1 MGLFRSEEQY
11 IEYSTNIKETFYS
24 FVDRPQFIDKNV
36 DGFSGEINGDSF
48 YFYKNHLFMSKAR
61 RTVLFGRIINDHTI
75 SYCYG
80 KFSWAQAAIICFC
93 AVLLVFTLNDVLRA
107 VLYGDNINLSE
118 NLLTLSLGLLVA
130 ASFAFVKPK
139 VTREL
144 LYNHLLRICGQTT
157 MENSDIREST
167 K

>member
-1 MGLFRSEEQY
+1 MGLFKSEEQY
-11 IEYSTNIKETFYS
+11 LEYSTNIKETFYT

-48 YFYKNHLFMSKAR
+48 YFYKNHLFMRKGI
-61 RTVLFGRIINDHTI
+61 RTVLFGRIINEHTI
-75 SYCYG
+75 GYCYG
-80 KFSWAQAAIICFC
+80 KSSWAQAAIICFC
-93 AVLLVFTLNDVLRA
+93 AGFLIFALNDVLRA
-107 VLYGDNINLSE
+107 VLYGDSINLSGI
-118 NLLTLSLGLLVA
+118 LLTLSLGLLVA